1 MANAQDIIERCGG
14 CKTVADWLGINSS
27 TVQRWTYDAARG
39 CDNKIPA
46 KNWAS
51 LIAAAKLHGIDICPE
66 ELIPPA
72 ARAASQLPTRKK
84 RKQAA

>member
-1 MANAQDIIERCGG
+1 MANAHDIIERCGG

-27 TVQRWTYDAARG
+27 TVQRWTYDAERG
-39 CDNKIPA
+39 CGNKIPA

-51 LIAAAKLHGIDICPE
+51 LIAAAKLHGIDISPE

-72 ARAASQLPTRKK
+72 AKAAAQLPTRK
-84 RKQAA
+84 RARSAA